1 MRLCESCRQ
10 PQQHLMAQFPTRGAS
25 FESLRHVAHS
35 FVAACPIPSSLSM
48 PTSGAPEDAW
58 FGKILLGCEGGSRV
72 RAWRMGEECQCPFIS
87 GFTSVY
93 AFMQLRGSSPG
104 GGFLMLRCIY
114 ESLCPEKTTKW
125 PSRVKSRHQMLPAG
139 LTQAYERPMIS
150 IEFVPHLRG
159 RVCE

>member
-1 MRLCESCRQ
+1 VSIHFWLY
-10 PQQHLMAQFPTRGAS
+10 
-25 FESLRHVAHS
+25 
-35 FVAACPIPSSLSM
+35 LSVCVH
-48 PTSGAPEDAW
+48 AVE
-58 FGKILLGCEGGSRV
+58 R
-72 RAWRMGEECQCPFIS
+72 FI
-87 GFTSVY
+87 
-93 AFMQLRGSSPG
+93 PG